1 VARPLDLLY
10 EDELRYI
17 RRLAAEFARQRPAI
31 AARLL
36 VSDETGESKDP
47 LVERLIESFA
57 FLTARIRAKIED
69 EFPEITEALL
79 QTLYPHYLAPV
90 PAMAMVQFDVDP
102 VRCQLAQGFC
112 LPRGSQLQSP
122 PVAGTGGLRCR
133 FRTAYPVTLWPLEV
147 VRARYETPPFSTE
160 PYPASELAESK
171 AMLRIELRV
180 ADGMQLAE
188 LELDRLRFYIS
199 GDAPLAHKL
208 YELIFRHVLRVAWQ
222 APSSVGPRVWL
233 TKGTIHPV
241 GFGRD
246 EGLLPYSHRSFLG
259 YRLLTEYFAFP
270 RKFLFFDLTGL
281 EALRRQP
288 FADRVELQLYL
299 DRAEPP
305 PEPRV
310 TAETFRLGC
319 TPVVNLFS
327 QTASPVDVKQLRT
340 EYDVQPY
347 DAYPQGMEIYS
358 IDSVESINRQTG
370 ETIPYH
376 PLYSLRHGSDPEQQT
391 YWLAHRRPSLLRDDP
406 GTNVS
411 LSLVDLAFN
420 PRKPPTDVL
429 YVKTTCSNRELPA
442 RLHMGGGAT
451 WDFELEGQA
460 PLRRI
465 VPLVPPT
472 ASIRVPFAEA
482 RWRLISH
489 LALNHLSITDEDD
502 GAEALREILRLYA
515 PAENRV
521 ASQHVEGIV
530 RVASRRTVAP
540 ISDGTAL
547 GFCRGVEVEIEL
559 DEEKYVGTGMYLF
572 ACVLDRFL
580 GLYASIN
587 SVTRLVARIKQ
598 GNRLL
603 ERFPFRAGEQTLL

>member
-1 VARPLDLLY
+1 MARPLDLLY

-17 RRLAAEFARQRPAI
+17 RRLAAEFARERPAI

-36 VSDETGESKDP
+36 VNDETGESKDP

-79 QTLYPHYLAPV
+79 HTLYPHYLAPV
-90 PAMAMVQFDVDP
+90 PSLAMVQFDVDP
-102 VRCQLAQGFC
+102 VRCQLPQGFK
-112 LPRGSQLQSP
+112 LARGSQLQSR
-122 PVAGTGGLRCR
+122 PVAGTGGLRCH

-147 VRARYETPPFSTE
+147 VRARYETPPFATE
-160 PYPASELAESK
+160 PFPASDLAEAK
-171 AMLRIELRV
+171 ALLRIELRV
-180 ADGMQLAE
+180 VEGMKLTD

-199 GDAPLAHKL
+199 GDAALAFKL
-208 YELIFRHVLRVAWQ
+208 YELVFRHVVRVAWQ
-222 APSSVGPRVWL
+222 SPNSVGPRVWL
-233 TKGTIHPV
+233 AKGAIQPV
-241 GFGRD
+241 GFDRD

-270 RKFLFFDLTGL
+270 RKFLFFDVAGL
-281 EALRRQP
+281 EVLRRQA
-288 FADRVELQLYL
+288 FGDRVELQLYL
-299 DRAEPP
+299 NRAEPP

-340 EYDVQPY
+340 AYDIQPY
-347 DAYPQGMEIYS
+347 DAYPQGMEVYS

-370 ETIPYH
+370 ETVPYY
-376 PLYSLRHGSDPEQQT
+376 PLYALRHGSNHQQQT

-411 LSLVDLAFN
+411 LSLVDLSFN

-429 YVKTTCSNRELPA
+429 YVKATCTNRELPA
-442 RLHMGGGAT
+442 RLHMGGGEA
-451 WDFELEGQA
+451 WDFELLGQA

-472 ASIRVPFAEA
+472 ASIRVPLHEA

-489 LALNHLSITDEDD
+489 LALNHLSITDDED
-502 GAEALREILRLYA
+502 GADALREILRLYA
-515 PAENRV
+515 PPENRV

-530 RVASRRTVAP
+530 RVSSRRTVAP

-547 GFCRGVEVEIEL
+547 GFCRGVEVEVEL

-587 SVTRLVARIKQ
+587 SVTRLVARVKQ
-598 GNRLL
+598 GNRVL